1 MATNDPSNIFALL
14 EIGMVIIGNIDENG
28 YLKILIEDI
37 ATEVD
42 ASVESVEEVLKLIQK
57 FDPTGV
63 GARDLKEC
71 LLIQVQELAVQEPL
85 LEKIITGHLKDI
97 EDKKFKTVAKS
108 LKVPLEEVIRVVK
121 IIECLE
127 PQPQTQSQNYQN

>member
-1 MATNDPSNIFALL
+1 
-14 EIGMVIIGNIDENG
+14 MVIIGNIDENG